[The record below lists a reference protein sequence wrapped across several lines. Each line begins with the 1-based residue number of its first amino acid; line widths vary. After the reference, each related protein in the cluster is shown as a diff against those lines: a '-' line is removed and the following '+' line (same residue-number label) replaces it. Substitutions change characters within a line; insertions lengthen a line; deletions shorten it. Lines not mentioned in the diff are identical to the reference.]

1 MKLLNKDQVRQVKQL
16 LEDGLSHREIAMAM
30 GVGKT
35 TVGDIARGKTHSEIE
50 PRTALDTTAEIAALK
65 LENNILKRDLN
76 TAVKEHG
83 LFLAI
88 KEELEDSVT
97 PFTPPKS
104 VWTPETKKKKI
115 TEHLV
120 MHMSDG
126 HHDQIVL
133 PSDCGGLEEY
143 NFDISCRRAEV
154 YVDTVLKWTQETLSH
169 DFVFP
174 TLTLL
179 VYGDMTSGE
188 IHKAVQRS
196 HFKNS
201 FKNAIAIGKLHSSML
216 WDLAPH
222 FEKVN
227 VVYVPG
233 NHGRRGPKKDYTAP
247 TDNWDFLIAKVTE
260 LQCQN
265 MENVEFII
273 PESFS
278 VNLSI
283 EGHGFYVFHGDDVR
297 SWNGVPWYGLQR
309 RQANVLSMGTKVSN
323 VPIKYLCCGHFHRRG
338 GIASM
343 DGEMLINGAWLATDA
358 YCYNS
363 LGTYTEPSQLL
374 HGVHP
379 DYGITW
385 RLPVMLKRKGETKGP
400 KRYRI
405 EV

>member
-1 MKLLNKDQVRQVKQL
+1 MLSKEEVRHVKHL
-16 LEDGLSHREIAMAM
+16 LEEGMSHRDIANLV
-30 GVGKT
+30 GVGKST
-35 TVGDIARGKTHSEIE
+35 IGDIARGKTHSEVGA
-50 PRTALDTTAEIAALK
+50 RTVLDTAAEIAALRN
-65 LENNILKRDLN
+65 ENSALKHELRE
-76 TAVKEHG
+76 AVKEHG

-88 KEELEDSVT
+88 QDVIEDSIT

-104 VWTPETKKKKI
+104 VWKPETKKRKI

-126 HHDQIVL
+126 HHDQVVL
-133 PSDCGGLEEY
+133 PTDCGGLEEY

-154 YVDTVLKWTQETLSH
+154 YVDTVLKWSQETLSG
-169 DFVFP
+169 DFTFP
-174 TLTLL
+174 HLTVL

-196 HFKNS
+196 KFQNS

-216 WDLAPH
+216 YDLAPH

-233 NHGRRGPKKDYTAP
+233 NHGRRSPKKDYIAP
-247 TDNWDFLIAKVTE
+247 TDNWDYLIAKVAE

-265 MENVEFII
+265 LTNVEFLI

-283 EGHGFYVFHGDDVR
+283 EGHGFYVFHGDDIR

-309 RQANVLSMGTKVSN
+309 RQSNILSMGPRVSDI
-323 VPIKYLCCGHFHRRG
+323 PIKYLCCGHFHRRG

-363 LGTYTEPSQLL
+363 LGVYTEPSQLL

-379 DYGITW
+379 DHGITW
-385 RLPVMLKRKGETKGP
+385 RLPVSLRRDGEKRGP